1 MLQAR
6 YAASSEP
13 TAATATSL
21 RVPLWTLIYHS
32 RAVAPMSDAALRGLQ
47 ERAQSRNR
55 VEGVTGLVIYDAGS
69 FYQCLEGPEDSL
81 ERIWASVSRD
91 PRHTDIELMSHHPVD
106 ARSFEGWNLQLSTRA
121 TVASD
126 GLGRAMTAQL
136 ELIEKLQ
143 RRPQDAELLLHRHGK
158 WLQTLGSADFPRF
171 DHVRV
176 APKRALDPRHLQ
188 QVVET
193 LVLPR
198 LSALI
203 GTEAPLP
210 ITLPDLDDIDALVHL
225 LVADDPAAAI
235 RHMQSLDT
243 GHLSSAARCLR
254 LLEPAARAL
263 GDLWQHD
270 DCTEVAMTIGLCRL
284 QSMLH
289 RLMAPAARATIH
301 GLPSVLVV
309 PQPGELHRFGAAL
322 DAEMLWQAG
331 WQTQFEAPADDA
343 ALESLVSES
352 WFDAVDLTLSS
363 SFRREH
369 WLPRMAVTIAE
380 LRRASRNPNLVVHV
394 SGRIFHEQ
402 AGAGIVIGAD
412 VSSRS
417 AALTGLRILEALRR
431 KH

>member
-1 MLQAR
+1 MLQAHQ
-6 YAASSEP
+6 AANTE
-13 TAATATSL
+13 AALVPESAL
-21 RVPLWTLIYHS
+21 NLPLWTLTYRS

-47 ERAQSRNR
+47 EQAQSRNR
-55 VEGVTGLVIYDAGS
+55 VEGVTGLVIYDAGC
-69 FYQCLEGPEDSL
+69 FFQCLEGPEAGL

-91 PRHTDIELMSHHPVD
+91 PRHTDIELMGHHPVL
-106 ARSFEGWNLQLSTRA
+106 ARSFAGWTLQLVLPSTASGNALNAA
-121 TVASD
+121 T
-126 GLGRAMTAQL
+126 TAHRL
-136 ELIEKLQ
+136 LIERLQ
-143 RRPQDAELLLHRHGK
+143 RRPQDAELLLHRHGQ

-171 DHVRV
+171 DHLRV
-176 APKRALDPRHLQ
+176 TSKRALDADHLRQ
-188 QVVET
+188 MVET

-198 LSALI
+198 LTALM
-203 GTEAPLP
+203 GTEAALP
-210 ITLPDLDDIDALVHL
+210 ITLPDFEDIDALVRL
-225 LVADDPAAAI
+225 LVADDPAAAV

-243 GHLSSAARCLR
+243 GRLSSAARCLR
-254 LLEPAARAL
+254 LLEPTARAL

-284 QSMLH
+284 QAMLH
-289 RLMAPAARATIH
+289 RLMAPAARATIQ

-417 AALTGLRILEALRR
+417 ATSVGLRILEALRR